1 MKIII
6 VENDKLPRA
15 SLSLFIDSQRYSSNG
30 KSGIGSLTSLAGTK
44 NISKDEF
51 IEEVDFMG
59 STLNLSSTGAFGTFY
74 QNILEDYLSYLQ
86 MDYLILYLI

>member
-15 SLSLFIDSQRYSSNG
+15 SLSLFIDNQRYSSNG
-30 KSGIGSLTSLAGTK
+30 KSGIGSLTSSLLGKGTK

-59 STLNLSSTGAFGTFY
+59 STLNLSSTGAFGTSLSKYFGRL
-74 QNILEDYLSYLQ
+74 LELLADGF
-86 MDYLILYLI
+86 